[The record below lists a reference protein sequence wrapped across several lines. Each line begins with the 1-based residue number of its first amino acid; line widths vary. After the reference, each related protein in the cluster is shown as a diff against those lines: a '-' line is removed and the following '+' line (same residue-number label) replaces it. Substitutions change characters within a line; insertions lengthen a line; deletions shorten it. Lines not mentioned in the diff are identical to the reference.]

1 MARVVDARPMG
12 FLDLWYPSVVEVV
25 AGRGDFEVEVV
36 GAGGGECDCAV
47 AMAVVEVVD
56 WGIWLCDG
64 ASRPWWRRI
73 SRLYSISVSLARSL
87 LMFCL

>member
-56 WGIWLCDG
+56 
-64 ASRPWWRRI
+64 
-73 SRLYSISVSLARSL
+73 
-87 LMFCL
+87 